1 MFGTKHLIL
10 LCLCVILA
18 VVIYIFTH
26 KWSLKSWLKLI
37 LVIGIISEVTKIAY
51 YILANEEVY
60 GGYLPKTDLPFQLCS
75 IQIIFVVMLNVLKN
89 EKFKRIL
96 LSFMLPS
103 CLIGGLAAI
112 LIPTSS
118 SLTGTWV
125 ITTQY
130 FVYHT
135 MIISFSIYLF
145 GCKEIE
151 WNIKDYVKAL
161 SFLGVM
167 GFIAIY
173 INSMFYDVHNY
184 IVYEDGT
191 KVIEM
196 VSRTNFMYVVDPP
209 QSGLPFL
216 NKDHGWGVYI
226 MHYAFTA
233 VFAITLCYIVPIVKS
248 IKNKFKKA

>member
-37 LVIGIISEVTKIAY
+37 LVVGIISEVTKIAY

-161 SFLGVM
+161 CFLGVM

-233 VFAITLCYIVPIVKS
+233 VFAITLCYIVPIVKA
-248 IKNKFKKA
+248 IKNKFMKA

>member
-18 VVIYIFTH
+18 AVIYIFTH

-37 LVIGIISEVTKIAY
+37 LVVGIISEVTKIAY

-161 SFLGVM
+161 CFLGVM

-233 VFAITLCYIVPIVKS
+233 VFAITLCYIVPIVKA

>member
-10 LCLCVILA
+10 LCLCVLFGAI
-18 VVIYIFTH
+18 IFIFTH
-26 KWSLKSWLKLI
+26 KWSLKSWLRLLLI
-37 LVIGIISEVTKIAY
+37 VGIISEVTKIAY
-51 YILANEEVY
+51 YIIANEATY
-60 GGYLPKTDLPFQLCS
+60 GGYLPKSDLPFQLCS
-75 IQIIFVVMLNVLKN
+75 IQIIFVVMLNVLNN

-103 CLIGGLAAI
+103 CLVGGLAAI

-145 GCKEIE
+145 GCKDIT
-151 WNIKDYVKAL
+151 WNVKDYIKAL
-161 SFLGVM
+161 CFLGVM

-173 INSMFYDVHNY
+173 INSMFYDVYNY
-184 IVYEDGT
+184 IEYSDGT
-191 KVIEM
+191 KVVEM
-196 VSRTNFMYVVDPP
+196 VRRTNFMYVVDPP
-209 QSGLPFL
+209 QDGLPFL
-216 NKDHGWGVYI
+216 NKDKGWGVYI
-226 MHYAFTA
+226 LRYAFIA
-233 VFAITLCYIVPIVKS
+233 VTAITLCYIVPIIKA
-248 IKNKFKKA
+248 IKNKIKKA

>member
-161 SFLGVM
+161 CFLGVM

-233 VFAITLCYIVPIVKS
+233 VFAITLCYIVPIVKT

>member
-161 SFLGVM
+161 CFLGVM